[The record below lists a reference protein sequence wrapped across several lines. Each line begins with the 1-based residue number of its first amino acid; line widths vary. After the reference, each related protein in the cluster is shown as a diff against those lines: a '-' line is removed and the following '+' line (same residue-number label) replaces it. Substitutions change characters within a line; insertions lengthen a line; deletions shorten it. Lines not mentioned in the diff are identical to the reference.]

1 MADAK
6 FKATLPKDN
15 EANGLA
21 GADWNRRLLT
31 NVEEEYVAIVTFR
44 AVDQHGLP
52 GHQVAYAGFTRFEP
66 VTDEAVAEKLRQQLQ
81 GIAAERRGLTQ
92 LPIEEPVAP
101 VEGPELDLETP
112 LEEQAEEEGNVTA
125 GPWEPD
131 VDDDT
136 DGGDAA

>member
-6 FKATLPKDN
+6 FKAALPKDD

-31 NVEEEYVAIVTFR
+31 NVEEEHVAIVTFR

-52 GHQVAYAGFTRFEP
+52 GHQVAFAGFTRFEP
-66 VTDEAVAEKLRQQLQ
+66 VTDEAEAEVLRQKLQ

-92 LPIEEPVAP
+92 LPIEEPA
-101 VEGPELDLETP
+101 VESPELDLDTP
-112 LEEQAEEEGNVTA
+112 LEDGDNVTE

-131 VDDDT
+131 VEDGPE
-136 DGGDAA
+136 GGDAA

>member
-6 FKATLPKDN
+6 FKAALPKDG

-31 NVEEEYVAIVTFR
+31 KVEEEHVAIVTFR

-66 VTDEAVAEKLRQQLQ
+66 VLDEAEAEVLRQKLQ

-92 LPIEEPVAP
+92 LPIEDRVPVA
-101 VEGPELDLETP
+101 EPELDLETP
-112 LEEQAEEEGNVTA
+112 LEELAEEDGDNVTE
-125 GPWEPD
+125 GPWEPS
-131 VDDDT
+131 VEGPE
-136 DGGDAA
+136 GGDAA

>member
-6 FKATLPKDN
+6 FKAALPKDD

-31 NVEEEYVAIVTFR
+31 NVEEEHVAIVTFR

-52 GHQVAYAGFTRFEP
+52 GHQVAFAGFTRFEP
-66 VTDEAVAEKLRQQLQ
+66 VTDEAEAEVLRQKLQ
-81 GIAAERRGLTQ
+81 GFAAERRGLTQ
-92 LPIEEPVAP
+92 LPIEVPVAP
-101 VEGPELDLETP
+101 ESPELDLDTP
-112 LEEQAEEEGNVTA
+112 LEEQAEHGDNVTE
-125 GPWEPD
+125 GPWDPD
-131 VDDDT
+131 VEEEP

>member
-6 FKATLPKDN
+6 FKAALPKDD

-21 GADWNRRLLT
+21 GADWNRLLLQRP
-31 NVEEEYVAIVTFR
+31 EEEHVAIVTFR
-44 AVDQHGLP
+44 AVDAQGLP
-52 GHQVAYAGFTRFEP
+52 GYQRAIAGFTRFEP
-66 VTDEAVAEKLRQQLQ
+66 VTDEAVAEKLRQKLQ

-92 LPIEEPVAP
+92 LPIEEQPAP
-101 VEGPELDLETP
+101 VEGPELDLDTP
-112 LEEQAEEEGNVTA
+112 LEEQAEDDGNVTA

-131 VDDDT
+131 VEGDT